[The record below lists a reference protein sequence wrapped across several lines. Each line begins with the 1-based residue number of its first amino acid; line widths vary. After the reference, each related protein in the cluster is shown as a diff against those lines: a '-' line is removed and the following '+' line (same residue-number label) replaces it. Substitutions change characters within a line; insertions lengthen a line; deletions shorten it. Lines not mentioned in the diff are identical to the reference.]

1 MDVLMI
7 VPLLYAIIAMLV
19 VYGITKSFM
28 IVLIIPAQPTQSHL
42 TNDPVLQEEAPTHS
56 VTVRISPDHA
66 FCVIVSAR

>member
-19 VYGITKSFM
+19 VYGKTKSFM
-28 IVLIIPAQPTQSHL
+28 IVPIIPAQPTQSHL
-42 TNDPVLQEEAPTHS
+42 TNDPVLQEAPTHS